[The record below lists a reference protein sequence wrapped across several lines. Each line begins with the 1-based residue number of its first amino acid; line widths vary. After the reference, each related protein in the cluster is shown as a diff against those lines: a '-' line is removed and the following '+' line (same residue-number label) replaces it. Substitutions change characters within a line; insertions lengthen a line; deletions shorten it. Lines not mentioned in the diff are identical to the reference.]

1 MVVLLGTLSK
11 LLTPA
16 LATGFLALGIWLGM
30 RLLELGNLVKARLSV
45 RDAGYKPLPD
55 SELPRAKLM
64 PMLELMRRY
73 FKTHE

>member
-1 MVVLLGTLSK
+1 MGSYAENALYQKSRITLID
-11 LLTPA
+11 LTGRPS
-16 LATGFLALGIWLGM
+16 LH
-30 RLLELGNLVKARLSV
+30 
-45 RDAGYKPLPD
+45 DASDKPLPD